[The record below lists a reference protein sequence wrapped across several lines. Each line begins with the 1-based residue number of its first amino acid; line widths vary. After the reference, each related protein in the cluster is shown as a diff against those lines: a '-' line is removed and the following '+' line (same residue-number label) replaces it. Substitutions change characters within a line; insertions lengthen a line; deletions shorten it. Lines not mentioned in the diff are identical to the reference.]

1 MDENDIPSMLKK
13 FTDAYNCPNG
23 GAGCVTSAS
32 MKCAKSQSK
41 VVDFGATE
49 ENPRLTCVLVIA
61 GRMHRIVFVSFA
73 LTKHAMETQ
82 SHSALEMPCHSKAVC

>member
-1 MDENDIPSMLKK
+1 MEDNDAPSMLNK
-13 FTDAYNCPNG
+13 FTDTYNYPNG

-32 MKCAKSQSK
+32 MKCTKSQSK
-41 VVDFGATE
+41 VVDVGATE
-49 ENPRLTCVLVIA
+49 DNPRLTCVLVIA